1 MPSFLTEIDERFNI
15 LLKKKSII
23 KTDLLEL
30 KTFIINIYETD
41 TSININELK
50 NYQRKIY
57 LDSDSECECESDD

>member
-1 MPSFLTEIDERFNI
+1 MASFLTEIDERFNI

-50 NYQRKIY
+50 NFQRKIY
-57 LDSDSECECESDD
+57 LDSDSECESDD